1 MVSMAGEIWLLGGVT
16 ASGKTELAL
25 SWAENNHAEILCCDS
40 VSLYRGLD
48 IGSAKPAQEELD
60 RVPHFGLDL
69 AEVSEVFDVVQFHAY
84 ARDVVRDIAQRG
96 KKILV
101 VGGSGFF
108 LSGFLRAI
116 SDGIEVSQEVRQLI
130 ESQYQAEGLDS
141 LLDDLKRFNP
151 DGVQIDTRNPVR
163 VIRALERC
171 METGKSLRLLQS
183 EFEKL
188 PAPYAQF
195 KKYAL
200 WLDREDAELMDRIHS
215 RAQKMVECGLL
226 AETENALGQGIE
238 NHPSLSVA
246 VGYREAIEH
255 LKDPSHFSKIELIDS
270 MTRST
275 RQLVSKQ
282 RKWFR
287 KHFPAGSQHILKNT
301 ISFTHENL
309 PWVRALDRGAG
320 SN

>member
-1 MVSMAGEIWLLGGVT
+1 MVSMVGEIWLLGGVT

-25 SWAENNHAEILCCDS
+25 SWAENNGAEILCCDS

-48 IGSAKPAQEELD
+48 IGSAKPKLHELD

-84 ARDVVRDIAQRG
+84 AQCVVNEIAQRG

-116 SDGIEVSQEVRQLI
+116 TDGIDISRDIRQSI
-130 ESQYQAEGLDS
+130 EFQYQEKGLDS
-141 LLDDLKRFNP
+141 LLDDLKKFNP
-151 DGVQIDTRNPVR
+151 DGVEIDTQNPVR

-171 METGKSLRLLQS
+171 TQTGKSLILLQS

-188 PAPYAQF
+188 PSPYARF
-195 KKYAL
+195 RKHAL
-200 WLDREDAELMDRIHS
+200 WLDREDEELMDRIQA
-215 RAQKMVECGLL
+215 RTEGMVEDGLL
-226 AETENALGQGIE
+226 AETEDALAHGIE
-238 NHPSLSVA
+238 KHPSLSVS
-246 VGYREAIEH
+246 VGYREAIEY
-255 LKDPSHFSKIELIDS
+255 LKNPGKLTQNELVDS
-270 MTRST
+270 IARST
-275 RQLVSKQ
+275 RQLVAKQ

-287 KHFPAGSQHILKNT
+287 KHFPVGSHLVLKNT
-301 ISFTHENL
+301 VSFDSGKL
-309 PWVRALDRGAG
+309 PWVRTLDRGTG

>member
-16 ASGKTELAL
+16 ASGKTGLAL
-25 SWAENNHAEILCCDS
+25 SWAENNNAEILCCDS

-48 IGSAKPAQEELD
+48 IGSAKPKQHELD

-84 ARDVVRDIAQRG
+84 ARDIVNEIAQRG

-116 SDGIEVSQEVRQLI
+116 TDGIDISREVRQSI
-130 ESQYQAEGLDS
+130 KFQYQEKGLDS
-141 LLDDLKRFNP
+141 LLDDLKDFNP
-151 DGVQIDTRNPVR
+151 NGMEIDTQNPVR

-171 METGKSLRLLQS
+171 TQTGKSLSQLQS

-188 PAPYAQF
+188 PSPYARF
-195 KKYAL
+195 SKHAL
-200 WLDREDAELMDRIHS
+200 WLDREDEELMDRIQA
-215 RAQKMVECGLL
+215 RTQMMVEGGLL
-226 AETENALGQGIE
+226 AETENVLGQGIE
-238 NHPSLSVA
+238 KHPSLSVS
-246 VGYREAIEH
+246 VGYREAIEY
-255 LKDPSHFSKIELIDS
+255 LKSPGKLTQNELVDS
-270 MTRST
+270 ITRST
-275 RQLVSKQ
+275 RQLVAKQ

-287 KHFPAGSQHILKNT
+287 KHFPLGSHLILKNT
-301 ISFTHENL
+301 VSFDPAKL
-309 PWVRALDRGAG
+309 PWVPILDRTSG
-320 SN
+320 

>member
-1 MVSMAGEIWLLGGVT
+1 MVPMAGEIWLLGGVT

-25 SWAENNHAEILCCDS
+25 SWAGNNHAEILCCDS

-48 IGSAKPAQEELD
+48 IGSAKPTQRELD

-69 AEVSEVFDVVQFHAY
+69 AEISEVFDVVQFHAY
-84 ARDVVRDIAQRG
+84 AQEVVNEISQRG

-116 SDGIEVSQEVRQLI
+116 TDGIVISREIRQSI
-130 ESQYQAEGLDS
+130 EFQYQEKGLDS

-151 DGVQIDTRNPVR
+151 DGVEIDTQNPVR

-171 METGKSLRLLQS
+171 TQTGKSLSQLQC

-188 PAPYAQF
+188 PSPYAGF
-195 KKYAL
+195 SKHAL
-200 WLDREDAELMDRIHS
+200 WLDREDEELMDRIQA
-215 RAQKMVECGLL
+215 RTQMMVEGGLL
-226 AETENALGQGIE
+226 AETENVLVQGIE
-238 NHPSLSVA
+238 KHPSLSVS
-246 VGYREAIEH
+246 VGYREAIEY
-255 LKDPSHFSKIELIDS
+255 LKNPGKFTQNELIDS
-270 MTRST
+270 ITRST

-287 KHFPAGSQHILKNT
+287 KHFPVGSHLVLKNT
-301 ISFTHENL
+301 VSLESAKL
-309 PWVRALDRGAG
+309 PWVPTLDRSAG